1 MLRREVSGGMSGFL
15 NLFARAGNRVFPP
28 TYGKNNFP
36 NTSGE
41 EEDYTRPMTLAEK
54 RRMFQ
59 KWKAQKQGTA
69 GIPCTWMW
77 KELDDLTLAEAIAM
91 HRAMQSGRTWGE
103 IQFDGLS
110 GDDGYMRDFEY
121 EAFFGDKDLGW

>member
-1 MLRREVSGGMSGFL
+1 MGWLINQFFK
-15 NLFARAGNRVFPP
+15 NANKAFPP
-28 TYGKNNFP
+28 TYGKNTFP

-41 EEDYTRPMTLAEK
+41 EDEYDRPMTIGEK
-54 RRMFQ
+54 KRMFK
-59 KWKAQKQGTA
+59 KWKAQKAGTA
-69 GIPCTWMW
+69 GIPSTWMW
-77 KELDDLTLAEAIAM
+77 KDLNEMTLAEAIAM

-121 EAFFGDKDLGW
+121 DIYFGDKSDNPHGNPDND